1 MITFFMLSM
10 FGQALVQRSLANIA
24 REFAI
29 SQRTSRS
36 LMILNLVA
44 ITFIAALSDSA
55 VSLWLFFGILLIS
68 LKFFPEIFRIF
79 LTQRLSMAVIPMLD
93 NLILG
98 LQAGKSFRQSLHVAI
113 ESQSGWQRNQ
123 LREIYNSV
131 VTAEIV
137 IATKSARIKDLQ
149 ADLLEIDRS
158 QTRVIDQAKALRRQY
173 KVEENFRRRSGQVTQ
188 QIKMQAIIVT
198 ALYCAL
204 LAFVFVQFGFARH
217 RFLILGSLF
226 MFVFGLIII
235 FSVGRRM
242 KWKV

>member
-10 FGQALVQRSLANIA
+10 IGQALVQRSLANIA

-29 SQRTSRS
+29 SQRSLRS
-36 LMILNLVA
+36 LMILNFFAIALIAA
-44 ITFIAALSDSA
+44 ITQST

-68 LKFFPEIFRIF
+68 LKLFPEIFRIF
-79 LTQRLSMAVIPMLD
+79 LIQRLQFAVIPMLD
-93 NLILG
+93 NLVLG
-98 LQAGKSFRQSLHVAI
+98 IQAGKSFRQSLHMAI

-123 LREIYNSV
+123 LREIYNSI
-131 VTAEIV
+131 VTSENK
-137 IATKSARIKDLQ
+137 IAVKSAVIKDLQ
-149 ADLLEIDRS
+149 AELLEIDRS
-158 QTRVIDQAKALRRQY
+158 QTRSLDQAKALRRQY

-198 ALYCAL
+198 ALYGAL
-204 LAFVFVQFGFARH
+204 LAFVFAQFGFMNH

-226 MFVFGLIII
+226 MFVFGLFII
-235 FSVGRRM
+235 FSVGRRI